1 MSRGDSRPV
10 VGTMGISYNK
20 NYLKIYVWQFLAMAT
35 NIFSLFIVIPFLS
48 KETTLYGIY
57 SICASSVLLLNYA
70 DIGFLSA
77 GCKYAAESFAR
88 GERVEE
94 IRITGFVLFVLS
106 VFVLL
111 FAGSMLLLIFFPE
124 VLIAN
129 LSVPGHRAFASQLF
143 TILMV
148 FSPAVLI
155 QRAGYIIYGIRLEDF
170 IYQRLMLVA
179 NLIKIGSIYLFFS
192 NGSSDIVGYFFF
204 IQSVSLFAA
213 VSSLV
218 VARKRYHYDFGLLIR
233 SIRFSRKVYATTR
246 ALALSSLLAT
256 ATWVL
261 FHELDLYAIARFLGP
276 REAGLYAIAL
286 SVFAL
291 IRTFN
296 GVIFA
301 PFGTRFNYFRGLNDE
316 EGLQT
321 FYRKVVTLTQPIVLF
336 PTLSVILFM
345 SPLILCWVG
354 PGYEAS
360 VRVGRLLSAVFL
372 FSFVASP
379 AGMLI
384 LAREQT
390 RLMNFVSVVLASVY
404 WGGVLLTL
412 HHLGIDGFA
421 YMKLISFSVCVVIYW
436 VVSTRLL
443 RLRSI
448 ALVNRLI
455 LPILPAVAVV
465 TALSLVCLPY
475 MPHAQGKVNLL
486 LVGLN
491 VSLAALVG
499 MAVNIAFSPE
509 IRTFIREVGKPL
521 LIRSF
526 QPSQS

>member
-1 MSRGDSRPV
+1 
-10 VGTMGISYNK
+10 
-20 NYLKIYVWQFLAMAT
+20 
-35 NIFSLFIVIPFLS
+35 
-48 KETTLYGIY
+48 
-57 SICASSVLLLNYA
+57 
-70 DIGFLSA
+70 
-77 GCKYAAESFAR
+77 
-88 GERVEE
+88 
-94 IRITGFVLFVLS
+94 
-106 VFVLL
+106 
-111 FAGSMLLLIFFPE
+111 
-124 VLIAN
+124 
-129 LSVPGHRAFASQLF
+129 
-143 TILMV
+143 
-148 FSPAVLI
+148 
-155 QRAGYIIYGIRLEDF
+155 
-170 IYQRLMLVA
+170 
-179 NLIKIGSIYLFFS
+179 
-192 NGSSDIVGYFFF
+192 
-204 IQSVSLFAA
+204 
-213 VSSLV
+213 
-218 VARKRYHYDFGLLIR
+218 
-233 SIRFSRKVYATTR
+233 
-246 ALALSSLLAT
+246 
-256 ATWVL
+256 
-261 FHELDLYAIARFLGP
+261 
-276 REAGLYAIAL
+276 
-286 SVFAL
+286 
-291 IRTFN
+291 
-296 GVIFA
+296 
-301 PFGTRFNYFRGLNDE
+301 
-316 EGLQT
+316 
-321 FYRKVVTLTQPIVLF
+321 
-336 PTLSVILFM
+336 M

-412 HHLGIDGFA
+412 RHLGIDGFA